1 MQPALQTGTA
11 GDTIQLPLYVK
22 NQDGTASP
30 FDLSAYGTPVYTV
43 FLQNPTNQVISSVLN
58 AAITVSSVTFP
69 AAYVFGSGDTAT
81 VPLAQATAFPTVTF
95 KTVKTMFPVAGS
107 WEYEVQIVSGDGTI
121 TTKSQTGTIV
131 IGRSLS

>member
-30 FDLSAYGTPVYTV
+30 FDLTAYGTPVYTV
-43 FLQNPTNQVISSVLN
+43 FLQNPTNQVISSVPN
-58 AAITVSSVTFP
+58 GSITNSPVTFV
-69 AAYVFGSGDTAT
+69 AGYVFGCGDDTT
-81 VPLAQATAFPTVTF
+81 TPLAQATAFPTVVF
-95 KTVKTMFPVAGS
+95 KTAKTMFPVAGS